1 MLCETLA
8 AAHYSSSLFPTVT
21 LCLPASPNRR
31 RSVKDSLN
39 CLISIILH
47 IMTAGNRWILESR
60 DFYANIHHCTVEI
73 YHLINICIMLKKI
86 IK

>member
-8 AAHYSSSLFPTVT
+8 AVHYSSSLFLTVT

-31 RSVKDSLN
+31 GSVKDSLN

-47 IMTAGNRWILESR
+47 IKKLN
-60 DFYANIHHCTVEI
+60 NV
-73 YHLINICIMLKKI
+73 KI
-86 IK
+86 ITDITVYIIQFKATC